1 MWHFR
6 EGGWIKNVESWLD
19 EPEEMQLCVAEMHS
33 RAADTLHA
41 MSSTSD
47 GCAVPPTFEGRDRA
61 LRDPFLLQHARIAPE
76 VQQDD
81 APRRFSCVW
90 MGADGGRNLRTCS
103 RLHLPPEQIAA
114 CSADVPPVNQE
125 AVSVT
130 RGK

>member
-6 EGGWIKNVESWLD
+6 KGWWVKSVESAVN
-19 EPEEMQLCVAEMHS
+19 EPAEMQLCVAEIHL
-33 RAADTLHA
+33 RAADTLQA
-41 MSSTSD
+41 MPSTPD
-47 GCAVPPTFEGRDRA
+47 GCAVPPMFEGRDRE
-61 LRDPFLLQHARIAPE
+61 LRDPLLLQHARIAGE
-76 VQQDD
+76 VRHEEV
-81 APRRFSCVW
+81 PRRFSCGW
-90 MGADGGRNLRTCS
+90 MGADGGRNLRICS